1 MSIAVPLILNLPLRG
16 LFPMYGCRHTKFA
29 SVGRVAVAHGGMRVL
44 SSRAAGLVRCEIAC
58 RKIGHTPAGLPR
70 SVALWPAKT
79 GVGMK
84 VIAVWTDG

>member
-44 SSRAAGLVRCEIAC
+44 SSHAGARALTSIGQDHRLSREAGR
-58 RKIGHTPAGLPR
+58 TSGLPESCR
-70 SVALWPAKT
+70 AIATRIVAGRPW
-79 GVGMK
+79 
-84 VIAVWTDG
+84 